1 MQDFAV
7 VVCVKPKCT
16 VQDQQ
21 ALGLSCWFS
30 DHKLQLFNLK
40 PSFGFCSDMDVFSD
54 IVLKCLEVPDCLV
67 HIHDGFFF
75 GWVCVC
81 SAGPE
86 TQFVSLRCLLPL
98 RAASRL
104 SELTLTL

>member
-1 MQDFAV
+1 
-7 VVCVKPKCT
+7 
-16 VQDQQ
+16 
-21 ALGLSCWFS
+21 
-30 DHKLQLFNLK
+30 
-40 PSFGFCSDMDVFSD
+40 MDVFSD

-67 HIHDGFFF
+67 HIHDVFFVR
-75 GWVCVC
+75 VCVC
-81 SAGPE
+81 SAGAE